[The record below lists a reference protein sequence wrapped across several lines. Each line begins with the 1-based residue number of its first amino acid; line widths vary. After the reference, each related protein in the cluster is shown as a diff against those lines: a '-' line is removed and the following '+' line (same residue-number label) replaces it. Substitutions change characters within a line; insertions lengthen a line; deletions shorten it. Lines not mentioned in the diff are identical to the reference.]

1 MPGRQSR
8 STGSYPLT
16 DLSVNRI
23 EPLTRFGVA
32 ASCHSAHS
40 ISISKGSCC
49 GGGLDESTPF
59 LTRRRRRRRR
69 GPRGWGRRPHPP
81 SLASSPLPVQRMALL
96 FQLSLLFS
104 GLTEVKEP
112 GARPGQGGAPDLHL
126 LQPRGSCGVLSPSPR
141 GCLLGTAV
149 HEVWDAFLPS
159 GPQIRLLLPA
169 NHSLANARDL
179 TGLPVF
185 FPRNDVPR
193 L

>member
-40 ISISKGSCC
+40 ISTSKGSCC
-49 GGGLDESTPF
+49 GGGLDESTP
-59 LTRRRRRRRR
+59 LSHSPAASPPAG
-69 GPRGWGRRPHPP
+69 GPGGGAAGPIPP
-81 SLASSPLPVQRMALL
+81 SLASSPLPVQRLVLL

-104 GLTEVKEP
+104 GLTVVKEP

-126 LQPRGSCGVLSPSPR
+126 LQPRGSYGGFPPPRAAGVTRLSFKVR
-141 GCLLGTAV
+141 YYLVT
-149 HEVWDAFLPS
+149 
-159 GPQIRLLLPA
+159 R
-169 NHSLANARDL
+169 
-179 TGLPVF
+179 
-185 FPRNDVPR
+185 
-193 L
+193 